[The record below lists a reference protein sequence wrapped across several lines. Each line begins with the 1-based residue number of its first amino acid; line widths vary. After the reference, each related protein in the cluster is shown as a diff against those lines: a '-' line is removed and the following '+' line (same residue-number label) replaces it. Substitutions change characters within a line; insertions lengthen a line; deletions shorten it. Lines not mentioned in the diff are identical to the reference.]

1 MNEIILLKYG
11 EIALKG
17 QNKAVFE
24 QVLLKG
30 VKHRCRM
37 EGDFEITKAQSTVY
51 VTPLNDQIDM
61 DSTYERLSKVFGI
74 STITR
79 AMVAKKNEEDMGRV
93 VVDYLKD
100 KLVGV
105 STFKVESK
113 RSDKSFPMTS
123 LQLSAKM
130 GEYVLNAYPHLRVD
144 LHQPDLVI
152 WVEVR
157 EKGAYIHAKAE
168 KAAGGMP
175 VGTSGKGA
183 LLLSGGIDSPVAG
196 YMMARRGVKL
206 IMVHFFSPPY
216 TSERAKGKVE
226 KLAQL
231 LTGYTGTTELYVVP
245 FTKIQEQIRQHCNEE
260 YFTLIMRRLMMMIAS
275 KIAVQNG
282 CECLITGES
291 LAQVASQTMKAI
303 GCTDVCA
310 NMPVFRPCIGMDKS
324 DIIEISRKIDTFDTS
339 ILPYEDCCTVFTP
352 KHPKTRPEL
361 AAVMAEEAKLPVEE
375 LVDEAVK
382 NTQKQV
388 VVYQ

>member
-157 EKGAYIHAKAE
+157 EKGAYIHAKA
-168 KAAGGMP
+168 
-175 VGTSGKGA
+175 
-183 LLLSGGIDSPVAG
+183 
-196 YMMARRGVKL
+196 
-206 IMVHFFSPPY
+206 
-216 TSERAKGKVE
+216 
-226 KLAQL
+226 
-231 LTGYTGTTELYVVP
+231 
-245 FTKIQEQIRQHCNEE
+245 
-260 YFTLIMRRLMMMIAS
+260 
-275 KIAVQNG
+275 
-282 CECLITGES
+282 
-291 LAQVASQTMKAI
+291 
-303 GCTDVCA
+303 
-310 NMPVFRPCIGMDKS
+310 
-324 DIIEISRKIDTFDTS
+324 
-339 ILPYEDCCTVFTP
+339 
-352 KHPKTRPEL
+352 
-361 AAVMAEEAKLPVEE
+361 
-375 LVDEAVK
+375 
-382 NTQKQV
+382 
-388 VVYQ
+388 